1 MTIRA
6 WSDDGWC
13 AGRISCLGGRPA
25 CKECPCLCT
34 KTTSTWVPACI
45 CMCPPCFSF
54 LKTLPVY
61 IGVGPVYMHILHGHF
76 VYLCCPQKSFK
87 FQMSQEV
94 YRGQSLSIT
103 EEMWTLSLKMRENYL
118 RSDQKLTDSIRDTR
132 SSCHLFYC
140 IDSLAEWLPLMNL
153 KCNINEER
161 SIGSRFWTRTNC
173 LRELQGVH
181 QGTIVCGKYSVSNN
195 SMKYYFHSKWL
206 FLVLSTQNACFKRAF
221 SHRYCPSLFFLLHT
235 GCFF

>member
-1 MTIRA
+1 
-6 WSDDGWC
+6 
-13 AGRISCLGGRPA
+13 
-25 CKECPCLCT
+25 
-34 KTTSTWVPACI
+34 
-45 CMCPPCFSF
+45 
-54 LKTLPVY
+54 
-61 IGVGPVYMHILHGHF
+61 MHILNGYF
-76 VYLCCPQKSFK
+76 EYLCCPQKSFK

-94 YRGQSLSIT
+94 YRGQSLSII

-118 RSDQKLTDSIRDTR
+118 RSDQKLTDSIQDTR

-161 SIGSRFWTRTNC
+161 SIGSQFWTRTNC

-181 QGTIVCGKYSVSNN
+181 QGTIVCGKYSVQ
-195 SMKYYFHSKWL
+195 K
-206 FLVLSTQNACFKRAF
+206 FLWNTTFTQNDYFWCCRLKTPGFKRAF